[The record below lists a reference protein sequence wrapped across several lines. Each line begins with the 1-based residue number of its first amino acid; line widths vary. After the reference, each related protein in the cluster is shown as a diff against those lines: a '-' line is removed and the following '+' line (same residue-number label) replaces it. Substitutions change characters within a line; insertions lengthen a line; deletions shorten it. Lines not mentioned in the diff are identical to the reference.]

1 MKIKSYE
8 KQYFAQL
15 GAVMDKARMQEL
27 EAENLEPVFVA
38 FRDAPYLDYLLS
50 CKIYVALEDE
60 KLMGFIGFKP
70 GKIEFIYVD
79 PNAQGRGIA
88 TKLMEKTLNELKRP
102 VSLEVFTNNNRAK
115 ALYKKLGFE
124 TVKTITEK
132 WSDEYPVLFSQ
143 DTMELK

>member
-1 MKIKSYE
+1 MK
-8 KQYFAQL
+8 
-15 GAVMDKARMQEL
+15 
-27 EAENLEPVFVA
+27 
-38 FRDAPYLDYLLS
+38 
-50 CKIYVALEDE
+50 
-60 KLMGFIGFKP
+60 
-70 GKIEFIYVD
+70 
-79 PNAQGRGIA
+79 
-88 TKLMEKTLNELKRP
+88 KTLDELKRP

>member
-60 KLMGFIGFKP
+60 KLMGFIGFKS

-88 TKLMEKTLNELKRP
+88 TKLIEKTLDELKRP

-115 ALYKKLGFE
+115 ALYKKFGFE

>member
-27 EAENLEPVFVA
+27 EAENLEQVFVA

-60 KLMGFIGFKP
+60 KLMGFINQVRSNSSMLIQMHKVEG
-70 GKIEFIYVD
+70 
-79 PNAQGRGIA
+79 
-88 TKLMEKTLNELKRP
+88 
-102 VSLEVFTNNNRAK
+102 
-115 ALYKKLGFE
+115 
-124 TVKTITEK
+124 
-132 WSDEYPVLFSQ
+132 
-143 DTMELK
+143 

>member
-1 MKIKSYE
+1 
-8 KQYFAQL
+8 
-15 GAVMDKARMQEL
+15 MQEL

-88 TKLMEKTLNELKRP
+88 TKLMEKTLDELKRP
-102 VSLEVFTNNNRAK
+102 VSSWGVYQTIIVLK
-115 ALYKKLGFE
+115 ALYKKSL
-124 TVKTITEK
+124 
-132 WSDEYPVLFSQ
+132 VLKL
-143 DTMELK
+143 LKR